1 MGHKIGSYGYMLIL
15 FLMNKLSEKISLI
28 ISRKFGKKA
37 WNLQSSLHSIG
48 TKLETQEKT
57 PNSVKEMD

>member
-1 MGHKIGSYGYMLIL
+1 MLIL

-28 ISRKFGKKA
+28 ISRTFGKRV
-37 WNLQSSLHSIG
+37 WNLQSSLHFIG

>member
-1 MGHKIGSYGYMLIL
+1 MLIL

-28 ISRKFGKKA
+28 ISRKFGKRV
-37 WNLQSSLHSIG
+37 WNLQSSLRFIG